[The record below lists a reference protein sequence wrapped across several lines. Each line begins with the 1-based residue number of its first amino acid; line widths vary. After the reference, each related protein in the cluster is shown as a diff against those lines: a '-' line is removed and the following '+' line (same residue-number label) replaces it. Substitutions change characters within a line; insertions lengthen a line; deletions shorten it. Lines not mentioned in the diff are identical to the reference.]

1 MSNQNKP
8 KIVLYLE
15 RIRKHALIVLF
26 QQNLDRNQ
34 VYKANEGRRRLII
47 VSCGSEKDLD
57 FVKKEL
63 NEMALFVSDIVIW
76 S

>member
-1 MSNQNKP
+1 M
-8 KIVLYLE
+8 
-15 RIRKHALIVLF
+15 LF